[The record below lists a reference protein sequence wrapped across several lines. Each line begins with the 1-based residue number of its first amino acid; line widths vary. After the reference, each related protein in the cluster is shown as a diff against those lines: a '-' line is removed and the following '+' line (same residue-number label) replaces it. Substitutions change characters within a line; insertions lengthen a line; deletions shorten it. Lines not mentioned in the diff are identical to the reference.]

1 VEILETMIEYDLRES
16 FTDTHST
23 LSELGIQDEF
33 FLDLV
38 TTRLVIERIGESDNM
53 GWWDSRVFS
62 ETGRAR
68 LSEVVPKT
76 STKARLELALRIG
89 RKAEADRLSSEGV
102 TLFSFGPR
110 TESRISAALEDL
122 EESTNSFDA
131 LEELSID
138 SLEAG
143 WSAPLVDEISGV
155 DIDVSTTEDSASPES
170 GSTVLLADSSYT
182 EDEIESD
189 RRLILESLVREYGSS
204 TDKLSVPF
212 YQLKAEDGAKNP

>member
-1 VEILETMIEYDLRES
+1 M
-16 FTDTHST
+16 
-23 LSELGIQDEF
+23 
-33 FLDLV
+33 
-38 TTRLVIERIGESDNM
+38 
-53 GWWDSRVFS
+53 
-62 ETGRAR
+62 
-68 LSEVVPKT
+68 
-76 STKARLELALRIG
+76 
-89 RKAEADRLSSEGV
+89 
-102 TLFSFGPR
+102 FSFGPR

-189 RRLILESLVREYGSS
+189 RRLILESLVREYGSL